1 VNEDVKRE
9 YSKPRNKNHGVYYGL
24 VYSYLNGMYSKYNT
38 QTFHCAFILQRFST
52 YVMTQTD
59 QLISLFRDLA
69 VVDDIVLL
77 QFVPLLILLKVTL
90 IQKVDTKCILRNR
103 K

>member
-1 VNEDVKRE
+1 
-9 YSKPRNKNHGVYYGL
+9 
-24 VYSYLNGMYSKYNT
+24 M
-38 QTFHCAFILQRFST
+38 QRFST

-90 IQKVDTKCILRNR
+90 IQKVATKCRLQN
-103 K
+103 